1 MKRTLAIVSA
11 LGLSLTLPG
20 LVGTAIAQGTG
31 TPGTTGQQ
39 NGTTPPAARSDTMT
53 SVPGTGTAEVKGN
66 KLIGA
71 DVKGPD
77 NEKIGDVSEVLVS
90 TEGKVNA
97 IIVSVGGFLGVG
109 DRKVALPWE
118 QLRFS
123 SEGSDLVVM
132 SSATKDALK
141 SMPPYEDAAK
151 ATQNRASQGNAG
163 QSNGGSLGGGM
174 GSGARDTSRPMR
186 PAPSE

>member
-11 LGLSLTLPG
+11 FGLSLAMPALAG
-20 LVGTAIAQGTG
+20 SALAQAS
-31 TPGTTGQQ
+31 
-39 NGTTPPAARSDTMT
+39 TTPSPSTGATPPTSRSDTMT
-53 SVPGTGTAEVKGN
+53 SLPGTGTAEVKGN

-109 DRKVALPWE
+109 DRQVALPWE

-123 SEGSDLVVM
+123 SEGNDLIVM

-141 SMPPYEDAAK
+141 AMPEYQDPAK
-151 ATQNRASQGNAG
+151 AQDRSRMSNQG
-163 QSNGGSLGGGM
+163 QDSNGSTNGM

-186 PAPSE
+186 PAPSQ

>member
-11 LGLSLTLPG
+11 LGLLTLPS
-20 LVGTAIAQGTG
+20 LADRAIAQGAG
-31 TPGTTGQQ
+31 TTTGQDRM
-39 NGTTPPAARSDTMT
+39 PAARSDTMT

-71 DVKGPD
+71 DVKGPG

-123 SEGSDLVVM
+123 SEGSDLVVV
-132 SSATKDALK
+132 SSVTKDALK
-141 SMPPYEDAAK
+141 SMPPWEDPAE
-151 ATQNRASQGNAG
+151 ATPNRASPGTAPGAG
-163 QSNGGSLGGGM
+163 QSNGGLP
-174 GSGARDTSRPMR
+174 GSGTRDTSRPMR
-186 PAPSE
+186 PVPSE